1 MENNNNV
8 NLSEMD
14 RIFIPSDLDGN
25 VTIEDLASY
34 TDINV
39 KFWRTV
45 PENYCLVTK
54 NIFTQAVDYKEGHG
68 LKFINPLFT
77 KTILVPLM
85 HTTKGYN
92 GLSVTTSD
100 GIEIKTDIELVM
112 RITDPAKY
120 VVEGKYQINQLN
132 SLIKRLLRVYVSGK
146 GFENV
151 IQEECRLNNF
161 DPNNEFNVFE
171 QNYGIKIDRVII
183 EKVELPERLKKLYN
197 DAAEAKERQKAQT
210 IENQIQEEKALSAAK
225 IRGIESEA
233 KAKEIKAIE
242 SAKTQAYIEKLSDLV
257 EKLKSQGISTSSI
270 EKQIETLIMA
280 EKGNAIFMAGGNTM
294 AGNIASG
301 VAAGVKYAKNN
312 TGQVKN
318 DDGKN
323 ETNVERLIN
332 VLDTYSSFAGNDSAY
347 YKQMRSMLKNDKNTI
362 EKINRL
368 SEQEYLNFINSVF
381 GSIDFSNLDSN
392 IRGKKKH

>member
-1 MENNNNV
+1 MENNNI

-25 VTIEDLASY
+25 VTVEDLASY

-54 NIFTQAVDYKEGHG
+54 NIFTQVVDYKEGHG

-85 HTTKGYN
+85 DVTKGYN
-92 GLSVTTSD
+92 GLPVTTSD

-132 SLIKRLLRVYVSGK
+132 SLVKRLLRVYVSTK

-151 IQEECRLNNF
+151 IQEECKLNNF
-161 DPNNEFNVFE
+161 DPNREFAMFE

-210 IENQIQEEKALSAAK
+210 IENQIQEEKAVSAAK
-225 IRGIESEA
+225 IREIEAEA

-242 SAKTQAYIEKLSDLV
+242 SAKTQAYIEKLTELV
-257 EKLKSQGISTSSI
+257 EKLKKQGISTGSI

-318 DDGKN
+318 DDAKT

-332 VLDTYSSFAGNDSAY
+332 VLDTYGSFVGNDSAY
-347 YKQMRSMLKNDKNTI
+347 YENMKNMLKTDKSTI

-368 SEQEYLNFINSVF
+368 SEQEYLNFINNVF
-381 GSIDFSNLDSN
+381 GSIDFSNVDSN